1 MQPAGKRLRVI
12 VLEDNDVLR
21 TVLSELLSAAGYE
34 VFSYAGP
41 SLCPLQETGTCGCR
55 PSQTCAD
62 VIISDLGMPDMDGL
76 RFVEL
81 LKKKNCR
88 CRHMAVMS
96 GLWKDEELRQ
106 AERMSCKVLS
116 KPFQT
121 DAFFRWL
128 KTIEEEIDP
137 DRILCRLLPEGG

>member
-12 VLEDNDVLR
+12 VLEDNDALR
-21 TVLSELLSAAGYE
+21 TVLAELLSAAGYE

-41 SLCPLQETGTCGCR
+41 SLCPLQDDSTCGCR
-55 PSQTCAD
+55 PGQTCAD

-96 GLWKDEELRQ
+96 GLWKDEERRQ
-106 AERMSCKVLS
+106 AERLNCKILT

-121 DAFFRWL
+121 DAFFGWL
-128 KTIEEEIDP
+128 KTIEEKIDP
-137 DRILCRLLPEGG
+137 DRILCRLLPETD

>member
-21 TVLSELLSAAGYE
+21 TVLSELLSSAGYE
-34 VFSYAGP
+34 VFSYADP
-41 SLCPLQETGTCGCR
+41 SLCPLQEAGTCNCR
-55 PSQTCAD
+55 PGQTCAD
-62 VIISDLGMPDMDGL
+62 VIISDLGMPGMDGL
-76 RFVEL
+76 RFVEML
-81 LKKKNCR
+81 REKNCR

-106 AERMSCKVLS
+106 AKRLNCKVLF

-121 DAFFRWL
+121 DAFFSWL
-128 KTIEEEIDP
+128 RGIEEKIDP
-137 DRILCRLLPEGG
+137 DRTLCRLLPETG